1 MNKIDELKN
10 FPLLKN
16 LSDDDLTALETYV
29 KEENFNEGDNIIKE
43 GDIGD
48 TLYILVSGK
57 VDVIKTTIYD
67 DEFICASLDASMHCL
82 FGEMAVIDNDK
93 RSATIKAKTAC
104 KTLSLNR
111 DGFTDFCNKHPYA
124 GIELLKLM
132 NTNIVRN
139 LRIENENLKLVYQ
152 ALIEEIEND

>member
-16 LSDDDLTALETYV
+16 LSDEDLTALETYV
-29 KEENFNEGDNIIKE
+29 KEESFNEGDNIIKE

-93 RSATIKAKTAC
+93 RSATIKAKTEC

-132 NTNIVRN
+132 
-139 LRIENENLKLVYQ
+139 KHC
-152 ALIEEIEND
+152 

>member
-1 MNKIDELKN
+1 MNKIDELKK

-16 LSDDDLTALETYV
+16 LTDSDLEVLETYV
-29 KEENFNEGDNIIKE
+29 KEESFNEGDNIIKE

-48 TLYILVSGK
+48 TLYILIDGS

-93 RSATIKAKTAC
+93 RSATIKAKTPC
-104 KTLSLNR
+104 KTLSLDR
-111 DGFTDFCNKHPYA
+111 DSFTDFCNKCPKA

-132 NTNIVRN
+132 NINIVRN
-139 LRIENENLKLVYQ
+139 LRLENENLKLVYQ

>member
-1 MNKIDELKN
+1 MNKIDELKK

-16 LSDDDLTALETYV
+16 LNDDDLKALESYISEV
-29 KEENFNEGDNIIKE
+29 DFNEGDDIIKE
-43 GDIGD
+43 GEIGD
-48 TLYILVSGK
+48 TLYILIEGS

-67 DEFICASLDASMHCL
+67 DEFVCASLNASMHCL

-104 KTLSLNR
+104 KTLTLNR
-111 DGFTDFCNKHPYA
+111 EGFSDYCDKRPRA

-132 NTNIVRN
+132 NANIVRN